1 MTPRPSGD
9 VEFDVDAAV
18 AACGGD
24 WREAIKALM
33 ITNGILWDE
42 IARLNECQSSRYS
55 RKGTAQR

>member
-1 MTPRPSGD
+1 MAQRSSSD

-24 WREAIKALM
+24 WREAIKALL

-42 IARLNECQSSRYS
+42 IGRLNQSQSSGFS
-55 RKGTAQR
+55 RKGTAKR